1 MICKRMKEKIKIII
15 EHYEK
20 LYKLLKRWKRFVKFI
35 KNIENISAL
44 FDEVM
49 ILIKDKDDDLDL

>member
-1 MICKRMKEKIKIII
+1 MEEI
-15 EHYEK
+15 
-20 LYKLLKRWKRFVKFI
+20 VKFI